1 MKSPLLLILLLATFG
16 AQARIKTDSTA
27 VASSNSGN
35 KVDTVACWFK
45 ELKLSRYSYGWFRR
59 SQDSTYKEVWQHGY
73 MVKAPTVAYLYS
85 DKKTPVKNKVVNSF
99 ERK

>member
-1 MKSPLLLILLLATFG
+1 MKSPLLIILLLGAFC
-16 AQARIKTDSTA
+16 AQAKSKTDSTA
-27 VASSNSGN
+27 VATTNPVN
-35 KVDTVACWFK
+35 KADTVACWFK

-73 MVKAPTVAYLYS
+73 MVKAPTVAYLYA